1 MFSLKKVCPKAN
13 NKIVLAVLF
22 LTESFNITIQ
32 GAEDCTSFVIPVLYG
47 STDKYNDNDKYMI
60 NLFLHHMP
68 EEHKQ
73 I

>member
-1 MFSLKKVCPKAN
+1 MFSLNKVRPKAI

-22 LTESFNITIQ
+22 VTESFNITIQ
-32 GAEDCTSFVIPVLYG
+32 GAEDCTSYVILVLYG

-60 NLFLHHMP
+60 NLLLRHMP